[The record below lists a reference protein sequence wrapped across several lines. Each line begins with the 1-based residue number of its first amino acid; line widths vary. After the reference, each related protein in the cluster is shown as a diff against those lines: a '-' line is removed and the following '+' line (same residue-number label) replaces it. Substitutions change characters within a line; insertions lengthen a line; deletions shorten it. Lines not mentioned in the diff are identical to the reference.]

1 MLRPVVD
8 LNKLSRI
15 LSNIGRELKG
25 ARPKKNDYM
34 PLSFQGFGAMA
45 SIVMV
50 LILAAAQGIEYI
62 KTHRGH
68 H

>member
-1 MLRPVVD
+1 VD

-15 LSNIGRELKG
+15 LSNTWEGYNS
-25 ARPKKNDYM
+25 RPKGHVKNKLIM

-45 SIVMV
+45 IIVMV

-62 KTHRGH
+62 KTHRH

>member
-1 MLRPVVD
+1 M
-8 LNKLSRI
+8 
-15 LSNIGRELKG
+15 SNIGRELKG

-45 SIVMV
+45 IIAMV